1 MFYVYVLQSQKDR
14 KLYTG
19 YSSDLKRRI
28 TEHNQGLVSST
39 KNRRPLKLI
48 YYQAFVSEIDARRE
62 EKHLKSG
69 SKARNELKLRITESL
84 TR

>member
-1 MFYVYVLQSQKDR
+1 MYYVYVLQSLKDK

-28 TEHNQGLVSST
+28 IEHNQGLVAST
-39 KNRRPLKLI
+39 KNRRPLKLV
-48 YYQAFVSEIDARRE
+48 YYQAFESGADAGKG
-62 EKHLKSG
+62 EKYLKSG

>member
-1 MFYVYVLQSQKDR
+1 MYYVYVLKSLKDG

-19 YSSDLKRRI
+19 YSSDLKNRFL
-28 TEHNQGLVSST
+28 EHSMGLVDST

-48 YYQAFVSEIDARRE
+48 YYQAFLSESDARTE

-69 SKARNELKLRITESL
+69 SKARNELKLRIKESL
-84 TR
+84 IL